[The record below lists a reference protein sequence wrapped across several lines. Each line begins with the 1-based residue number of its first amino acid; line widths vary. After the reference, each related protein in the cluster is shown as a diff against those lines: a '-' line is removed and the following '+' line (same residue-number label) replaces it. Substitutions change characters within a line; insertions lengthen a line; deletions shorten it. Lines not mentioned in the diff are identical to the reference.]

1 MDLKQF
7 AWAPLLLIAMIGVV
21 VFGCI
26 YTVDEG
32 ERAVVLRN
40 GRLVE
45 VAEPGLGFKWPLIDT
60 AKSISIRNHSIKFG
74 GVDAYT
80 HDQQPAKLVVSASY
94 HVPDSG
100 VRALYSLYGSLEN
113 MEDRLISRQLP
124 TQVENVFGQYTAIS
138 VVKDRVAFVKDLNDA
153 VRAAIKDSPV
163 IIDSVQVENIDF
175 SAVYEK
181 SIEDRMDAEVKIATR
196 RQNLETEKVNAEIT
210 VTKAKAEAD
219 SRLAAAKADAEA
231 VRLKGQAEAES
242 IRARGE
248 ALRQNPQVV
257 NLTTAQRWDGKLP
270 DTMIPGGT
278 VPFVEV
284 RPTSN

>member
-1 MDLKQF
+1 MNPKQF
-7 AWAPLLLIAMIGVV
+7 AWAPLLLVALICVV
-21 VFGCI
+21 IFGCI

-45 VAEPGLGFKWPLIDT
+45 VAEPGLGFKWPLIES
-60 AKSISIRNHSIKFG
+60 AKTISIRNHAIKFG

-80 HDQQPAKLVVSASY
+80 HDQQPAKLVVSATY
-94 HVPDSG
+94 HVPATG
-100 VRALYSLYGSLEN
+100 VRSLYSLYGSLEN

-138 VVKDRVAFVKDLNDA
+138 VVKDRALFVKDLNDA

-175 SAVYEK
+175 SAAYEK

-219 SRLAAAKADAEA
+219 SRLAAAKAEAEA
-231 VRLKGQAEAES
+231 VRLKGLAEAES

-278 VPFVEV
+278 EIGRAHV
-284 RPTSN
+284 

>member
-1 MDLKQF
+1 MNPKQF
-7 AWAPLLLIAMIGVV
+7 AWAPLLLVALICVV
-21 VFGCI
+21 IFGCI

-45 VAEPGLGFKWPLIDT
+45 VAEPGLGFKWPLIES
-60 AKSISIRNHSIKFG
+60 AKTISIRNHAIKFG

-80 HDQQPAKLVVSASY
+80 HDQQPAKLVVSATY
-94 HVPDSG
+94 HVPATG
-100 VRALYSLYGSLEN
+100 VRSLYSLYGSLEN

-138 VVKDRVAFVKDLNDA
+138 VVKDRALFVKDLNDA

-175 SAVYEK
+175 SAAYEK

-219 SRLAAAKADAEA
+219 SRLAAAKAEAEA
-231 VRLKGQAEAES
+231 VRLKGLAEAES

-284 RPTSN
+284 KPTSN

>member
-1 MDLKQF
+1 MNPKQF
-7 AWAPLLLIAMIGVV
+7 AWAPLLLVALICVV
-21 VFGCI
+21 IFGCI

-45 VAEPGLGFKWPLIDT
+45 VAEPGLGFKWPLIES
-60 AKSISIRNHSIKFG
+60 AKTISIRNHAIKFG

-80 HDQQPAKLVVSASY
+80 HDQQPAKLVVSATY
-94 HVPDSG
+94 HVPATG
-100 VRALYSLYGSLEN
+100 VRSLYSLYGSLEN

-138 VVKDRVAFVKDLNDA
+138 VVKDRALFVKDLNDA

-175 SAVYEK
+175 SAAYEK

-219 SRLAAAKADAEA
+219 SRLAAAKAEAEA
-231 VRLKGQAEAES
+231 VRLKGLEEAES

-284 RPTSN
+284 KPTSN

>member
-1 MDLKQF
+1 MNPKQF
-7 AWAPLLLIAMIGVV
+7 AWAPLLLVALICVV
-21 VFGCI
+21 IFGCI

-45 VAEPGLGFKWPLIDT
+45 VAEPGLGFKWPLIES
-60 AKSISIRNHSIKFG
+60 AKTISIRNHAIKFG

-80 HDQQPAKLVVSASY
+80 HDQQPAKLVVSATY
-94 HVPDSG
+94 HVPATG
-100 VRALYSLYGSLEN
+100 VRSLYSLYGSLEN

-138 VVKDRVAFVKDLNDA
+138 VVKDRALFVKDLNDA

-175 SAVYEK
+175 SAAYEK

-219 SRLAAAKADAEA
+219 SRLAAAKAEAEA
-231 VRLKGQAEAES
+231 VRLKGLMEAES

-284 RPTSN
+284 KPTSN

>member
-1 MDLKQF
+1 MNPKQF
-7 AWAPLLLIAMIGVV
+7 AWAPLLLVALICVV
-21 VFGCI
+21 IFGCI

-45 VAEPGLGFKWPLIDT
+45 VAEPGLGFKWPLIES
-60 AKSISIRNHSIKFG
+60 AKTISIRNHAIKFG

-80 HDQQPAKLVVSASY
+80 HDQQPAKLVVSATY
-94 HVPDSG
+94 HVPATG
-100 VRALYSLYGSLEN
+100 VRSLYSLYGSLEN

-138 VVKDRVAFVKDLNDA
+138 VVKDRALFVKDLNDA

-175 SAVYEK
+175 SAAYEK

-219 SRLAAAKADAEA
+219 SRLAAAKAEAEA
-231 VRLKGQAEAES
+231 VRLTGLAEAES

-284 RPTSN
+284 KPTSN

>member
-1 MDLKQF
+1 MNPKQF
-7 AWAPLLLIAMIGVV
+7 AWAPLLLVALICVV
-21 VFGCI
+21 IFGCI

-45 VAEPGLGFKWPLIDT
+45 VAEPGLGFKWPLIES
-60 AKSISIRNHSIKFG
+60 AKTISIRNHAIKFG

-80 HDQQPAKLVVSASY
+80 HDQQPAKLVVSATY
-94 HVPDSG
+94 HVPATG
-100 VRALYSLYGSLEN
+100 VRSLYSLYGSLEN

-138 VVKDRVAFVKDLNDA
+138 VVKDRALFVKDLNDA

-175 SAVYEK
+175 SAAYEK

-219 SRLAAAKADAEA
+219 SRWQLPRPKPRPY
-231 VRLKGQAEAES
+231 VS
-242 IRARGE
+242 RGW
-248 ALRQNPQVV
+248 R
-257 NLTTAQRWDGKLP
+257 KLS
-270 DTMIPGGT
+270 
-278 VPFVEV
+278 PFVPEAK
-284 RPTSN
+284 RYARIRRWSISPRLNAGMANCRIP

>member
-1 MDLKQF
+1 MNPKQF
-7 AWAPLLLIAMIGVV
+7 AWAPLLLVALICVV
-21 VFGCI
+21 IFGCI

-40 GRLVE
+40 GRLLE
-45 VAEPGLGFKWPLIDT
+45 VAEPGLGFKWPLIES
-60 AKSISIRNHSIKFG
+60 AKTISIRNHAIKFG

-80 HDQQPAKLVVSASY
+80 HDQQPAKLVVSATY
-94 HVPDSG
+94 HVPATG
-100 VRALYSLYGSLEN
+100 VRSLYSLYGSLEN

-138 VVKDRVAFVKDLNDA
+138 VVKDRALFVKDLNDA

-175 SAVYEK
+175 SAAYEK

-219 SRLAAAKADAEA
+219 SRLAAAKAEAEA
-231 VRLKGQAEAES
+231 VRLKGLAEAES

-284 RPTSN
+284 KPTSN

>member
-1 MDLKQF
+1 MNPKQF
-7 AWAPLLLIAMIGVV
+7 AWAPLLLVVVIGVV
-21 VFGCI
+21 IFGCI

-45 VAEPGLGFKWPLIDT
+45 VAEPGLGFKWPLIDS
-60 AKSISIRNHSIKFG
+60 AKSISIRNHAIKFG

-80 HDQQPAKLVVSASY
+80 HDQQPAKLVVSATY
-94 HVPDSG
+94 HVPATG
-100 VRALYSLYGSLEN
+100 VRSLYSLYGSLEN

-138 VVKDRVAFVKDLNDA
+138 VVKDRALFVKDLNDA
-153 VRAAIKDSPV
+153 VRAAIKESPV

-175 SAVYEK
+175 SAAYEK

-231 VRLKGQAEAES
+231 VRLKGLAEAES

-284 RPTSN
+284 KPTSN